1 MALPAAKMPAVARRG
16 GVYRRFPCGI
26 AASVK
31 HQGSGEGC
39 NEDVVFVAAAYG
51 SHASRLQL
59 ALA

>member
-1 MALPAAKMPAVARRG
+1 MPAVARRG